1 MAFGFGI
8 ASRYVPWWII
18 GSAIILAG
26 IVAMLIWLER
36 RRAARLHRFVEARLA
51 PRLMPGYEA
60 SSRKPLFWLTALGS
74 FFMVL
79 VFLQPHWGQSW
90 KEIRRVSR
98 DIVIVLDTSDSMRAQ
113 NPLPNRLERA
123 KQKINTLLETAAGDR
138 FALIAFAGSAE
149 LQSPLTVD
157 HGYFKS
163 VLKTVDTDTI
173 SKKGTDIAAALD
185 SAIELLKTED
195 AEGGEGGR
203 GSRAILLISDG
214 EQVSGDAV
222 KKAEEAAKYARIFVI
237 GVGDPRGAEVEV
249 PDWMTK
255 YLKGAER
262 TAKHFSVLDEE
273 TLQKV
278 ALAGNGAYTRSRV
291 DTSDIQ
297 ELFKRFEVLSARDVS
312 GDVRLRLVNRYQWP
326 LAAAIACFGAEG
338 AWLIVLPWLRSR
350 RLRRMAAAPRGGEY
364 A

>member
-8 ASRYVPWWII
+8 DPRLVPVWLIAAAVCI
-18 GSAIILAG
+18 AG
-26 IVAMLIWLER
+26 VVAALVLLER
-36 RRAARLHRFVEARLA
+36 RRAGRLHRFVESRLA
-51 PRLMPGYEA
+51 PRLMPGYDSA
-60 SSRKPLFWLTALGS
+60 SRKPLFWLTIFGC
-74 FFMVL
+74 FFMAL
-79 VFLQPHWGQSW
+79 TFLQPHWGKSW

-98 DIVIVLDTSDSMRAQ
+98 DIVILLDTSDSMRAQ

-123 KQKINTLLETAAGDR
+123 KQKINSLIETARGDR

-163 VLKTVDTDTI
+163 VLRTVDTDTI
-173 SKKGTDIAAALD
+173 SRKGTDIAAALD

-195 AEGGEGGR
+195 AGGGEGGR

-222 KKAEEAAKYARIFVI
+222 AKAEEAARYARIFVI

-249 PDWMTK
+249 PDWMAK
-255 YLKGAER
+255 YLKGPER
-262 TAKHFSVLDEE
+262 TTKHFSVLDEE
-273 TLQKV
+273 TLQKI
-278 ALAGNGAYTRSRV
+278 ALTGNGAYTRSRV
-291 DTSDIQ
+291 DNSDIQ
-297 ELFKRFEVLSARDVS
+297 ELFQRFEVLSARDVS

-326 LAAAIACFGAEG
+326 LAMAIACFAAE
-338 AWLIVLPWLRSR
+338 AFWLAALPWLRFR
-350 RLRRMAAAPRGGEY
+350 KLRKRAAAPQGGEY